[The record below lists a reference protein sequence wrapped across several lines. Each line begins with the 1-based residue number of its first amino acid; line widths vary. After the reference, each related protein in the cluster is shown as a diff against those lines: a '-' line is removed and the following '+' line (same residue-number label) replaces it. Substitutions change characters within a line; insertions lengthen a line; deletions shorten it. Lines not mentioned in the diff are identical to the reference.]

1 MVCKFLNRC
10 YWIWNMERKLLSDQ
24 LVIKKYLPLLRLS
37 VQSAFILFC
46 LLVGYRFYRFFLW
59 AVSGGGFVPR
69 PPAVEAFLPLGALV
83 SLKRLVLTGYY
94 DRFHP
99 AGLAIFIAAL
109 VISLLFR
116 KGFCGWICPVGFIF
130 NLESRL
136 TARLHHVWHLPGW
149 LEYPLR
155 SLKYLL
161 LALFFYLVVWKMDL
175 RAIDGFMRSPYNLMV
190 DAKMLLFFLHPSAM
204 TIGIIV
210 FLFAI
215 SLLLRNFWCRYLCP
229 YGGLLGLLAMA
240 SPFQVQRLSSSCID
254 CKKCEQVCPAGI
266 VITAKETV
274 RDAECLGCLECV
286 ASCPVLDCLTLSL
299 PGRKKIAFFW
309 LPLGII
315 AVFASFYL
323 AARLSGHWD
332 SAIPMEL
339 FKKMYCLVVSS

>member
-1 MVCKFLNRC
+1 
-10 YWIWNMERKLLSDQ
+10 MERKSLSDYQ
-24 LVIKKYLPLLRLS
+24 VMKKYLPSLRLG
-37 VQSAFILFC
+37 VQGVFTFFC

-59 AVSGGGFVPR
+59 ATSGGDFVPR
-69 PPAVEAFLPLGALV
+69 PPAVEAFLPLGALL
-83 SLKRLVLTGYY
+83 SLKRFVLTGHY
-94 DRFHP
+94 DRLHP
-99 AGLAIFIAAL
+99 AGLTIFIVVL

-130 NLESRL
+130 NLEARL
-136 TARLHHVWHLPGW
+136 TSRLHHICHLPGW

-161 LALFFYLVVWKMDL
+161 LAFFLYLVVWNMDL
-175 RAIDGFMRSPYNLMV
+175 RAIDGFMHSPYNLMV
-190 DAKMLLFFLHPSAM
+190 DAKMLLIFLHPSAM
-204 TIGIIV
+204 AIGIIV

-240 SPFQVQRLSSSCID
+240 SPFQVQWESSSCID

-286 ASCPVLDCLTLSL
+286 ARCPVLDCLTLSL

-315 AVFASFYL
+315 VVFASFYL
-323 AARLSGHWD
+323 AARFSDHWD
-332 SAIPMEL
+332 SAIPVEL
-339 FKKMYCLVVSS
+339 FKKMYCLAVSS